1 MTTLALV
8 ETEGARPRIVR
19 ITGATAREVMRP
31 IVDDWE
37 GRVHRARIRHNGRHI
52 TLTKYAD
59 DGTITRRVTLTEET
73 T

>member
-8 ETEGARPRIVR
+8 EAEGGRPRIVR

-31 IVDDWE
+31 IVDDW
-37 GRVHRARIRHNGRHI
+37 VHRGHIARIRHNGRHI
-52 TLTKYAD
+52 TLTRYAG
-59 DGTITRRVTLTEET
+59 DGTIARRITLTEET